1 MEDLMR
7 LDAMAQAEL
16 VRNGEVSASELVEAS
31 IDAIEQLNPEINAV
45 VTPMFESARKL
56 AKSPEYDGPFAGV
69 PLLLKDMLA
78 EYEGAPMT
86 EGSRFL
92 KDYVSPHDTE
102 LVTRYRRA
110 GFIVVGKTNTP
121 EFASKPT
128 TEPELFGATRNP
140 WDTTLSTG
148 GSSGG
153 SAAAVAAGMAA
164 AGHANDGGGSIRCPA
179 AWCGLVGLKPT
190 RGRNPLG
197 PDYGDMGAGLIHEH
211 VVTRTVR
218 DTAAI
223 LDVTAGPDLG
233 APYYAPPPKRP
244 FIEEVG
250 ADPGKLRVCFST
262 RPVMGTEISPECEQA
277 VRDAAALC
285 AGLGHTV
292 EHDPPTEKIAPKR
305 FSRVFTTIWL
315 ATIAWAIRDW
325 ARKTGQ
331 TPSEKMF
338 EAHTWKMFT
347 LDNERNP
354 SDLFLAIQDMH
365 AMSREIARHYGSY
378 DVWLTPTL
386 TQPPMPLGYFDFDPS
401 VPRQMTVRMEDVP
414 RFTAVANF
422 TGQPGITLPLH
433 WTAEGLPVGI
443 QLLGRYGDEAT
454 ILRLSAQLEAARPWI
469 DRRPGVCVGS

>member
-1 MEDLMR
+1 M
-7 LDAMAQAEL
+7 
-16 VRNGEVSASELVEAS
+16 SA
-31 IDAIEQLNPEINAV
+31 N
-45 VTPMFESARKL
+45 
-56 AKSPEYDGPFAGV
+56 
-69 PLLLKDMLA
+69 
-78 EYEGAPMT
+78 
-86 EGSRFL
+86 
-92 KDYVSPHDTE
+92 DTE
-102 LVTRYRRA
+102 LVARYRRA

-121 EFASKPT
+121 EYASKPT
-128 TEPELFGATRNP
+128 TEPELFGPTHNP
-140 WDTTLSTG
+140 WDLTRSTG

-233 APYYAPPPKRP
+233 DPYYAPPPQRP

-250 ADPGKLRVCFST
+250 ADPGKLRICFST
-262 RPVMGTEISPECEQA
+262 RPVMGTEISPDCEQA
-277 VRDAAALC
+277 VREAAALC
-285 AGLGHTV
+285 AELGHQV
-292 EHDPPTEKIAPKR
+292 EEDPPTMKIDPDR
-305 FSRVFTTIWL
+305 FSQSFTTIWL
-315 ATIAWAIRDW
+315 ATVSWAIRDW

-331 TPSEKMF
+331 TPSEDLF

-347 LDNERNP
+347 SGRKKDP
-354 SDLFLAIQDMH
+354 SDLLLAIQDMH
-365 AMSREIARHYGSY
+365 KISREIARHYDPY

-386 TQPPMPLGYFDFDPS
+386 TQVPQPLGYFDFDPAH
-401 VPRQMTVRMEDVP
+401 PRQATQRMGDIP
-414 RFTAVANF
+414 RFTSIANF
-422 TGQPGITLPLH
+422 TGQPGISLPLYS
-433 WTAEGLPVGI
+433 TSGGLPIGI

-454 ILRLSAQLEAARPWI
+454 ILRLSAQLEVAKPWA
-469 DRRPGVCVGS
+469 DRWPSSVWES